1 MAQSPRWK
9 AINYSP
15 ARHAFY
21 RMIYDWNVFDGPG
34 PVSQVVSSDLD
45 QLQANGFNVI
55 HLYVW
60 DKVSLAG
67 ACRALNSSCAFDPT
81 NPVSAETFPGGLR
94 SYPNS
99 PDPSPDNTNSLN
111 QLDNLKAFVH
121 AAGQRGM
128 KTFLNF
134 AAGSPTQLLSGATVA
149 SAGALATNW
158 VDSWVDPILAKLQP
172 ESAYIAGWGLIYSL
186 TPVEPPAT
194 GADPSVTNAFLKN
207 AANIG
212 TFLDPCFWDAAPP
225 EVSVSVGVSVVK
237 DVIVQSGALVVV
249 RVRDSKNLIDL
260 TGKGG
265 PFPLTAWVDDPKSR
279 RSVTLLPRT
288 RAGELIEFSG
298 VVPRGGPTAV
308 RVATTSGRL
317 RLSGAPLG
325 NTTSLEV
332 TLTIPASPARVAN
345 RSLGI
350 PLIGRKLG
358 GESFVVPV
366 DIE

>member
-1 MAQSPRWK
+1 MNK
-9 AINYSP
+9 I
-15 ARHAFY
+15 
-21 RMIYDWNVFDGPG
+21 MIIWLIL
-34 PVSQVVSSDLD
+34 PVSILAQGSATVSGRLTDEVRNGLPNGSILLISGAQPGSLKEVEALAKVQSYRAETD
-45 QLQANGFNVI
+45 ANGF
-55 HLYVW
+55 Y
-60 DKVSLAG
+60 K
-67 ACRALNSSCAFDPT
+67 F
-81 NPVSAETFPGGLR
+81 SAVAPGRYRLC
-94 SYPNS
+94 
-99 PDPSPDNTNSLN
+99 
-111 QLDNLKAFVH
+111 
-121 AAGQRGM
+121 
-128 KTFLNF
+128 
-134 AAGSPTQLLSGATVA
+134 
-149 SAGALATNW
+149 
-158 VDSWVDPILAKLQP
+158 
-172 ESAYIAGWGLIYSL
+172 
-186 TPVEPPAT
+186 
-194 GADPSVTNAFLKN
+194 
-207 AANIG
+207 ANIG